1 MRRMLEEAIELTE
14 QNMVDNKKELAER
27 TAAKKA
33 KARRLF
39 EKAIA
44 RQRKVRAMHEA
55 TISIDAPPSHMHSS
69 SILPLLGAAANA

>member
-14 QNMVDNKKELAER
+14 QNMIDNKKELAER

-55 TISIDAPPSHMHSS
+55 TISSEAPSRMHSS
-69 SILPLLGAAANA
+69 SVLPLFGATANA